1 MTERQWERSREEDRE
16 RIDEN
21 ENRKK
26 KDRAGWIQQR

>member
-26 KDRAGWIQQR
+26 DRAGWIQQR